1 MAGTPPDY
9 DNVRW
14 PGGDGLRVPQEAAPA
29 TLTVKKLSNVNIGTQ
44 GSANSVTLFPS
55 QSQSSELVVTNSVSS
70 TTAATVVFP
79 GAFPGHIFVA
89 YNNTASGCTFKVVG
103 QTGISVGSGKR
114 AVLVIEST
122 DVARASADV

>member
-9 DNVRW
+9 GNARW
-14 PGGDGLRVPQEAAPA
+14 PGVDGLRVPQEAAPA
-29 TLTVKKLSNVNIGTQ
+29 TLAIKKLSAVNIGTQ
-44 GSANSVTLFPS
+44 GSANSVTLYPG
-55 QSQSSELVVTNSVSS
+55 QSQSSELVVTNTVSS

-89 YNNTASGCTFKVVG
+89 SNQTASGCTFKVVG

-114 AVLVIEST
+114 AVLVCETVDI
-122 DVARASADV
+122 ARASADV